1 MTSVQTQL
9 IPVGFAPD
17 SPYASW
23 TKKFREA
30 SDRMEA
36 VYNHER
42 HLEALDRFGPHTK
55 HWLRFTPDDSLRSAA
70 KRHRR
75 AIEDIEAGDLT
86 DDAKGRRLRLTRARL
101 HDVECE
107 QEFRQTLTETWQ
119 AREDGTHS
127 ITGYHGRGGL
137 DAVINHGATPPSY
150 PLAVLLDRLN
160 SLRGEPTVF
169 DWSKSEATA

>member
-1 MTSVQTQL
+1 MQTQL
-9 IPVGFAPD
+9 IPAGFAPD
-17 SPYASW
+17 SIYAEW
-23 TKKFREA
+23 TTEEREA

-75 AIEDIEAGDLT
+75 EIEDIEDGTLA

-107 QEFRQTLTETWQ
+107 QEFRQTLAETWQ

-127 ITGYHGRGGL
+127 ITGYHARGGL
-137 DAVINHGATPPSY
+137 DAVLNHGATPPSY
-150 PLAVLLDRLN
+150 PLAILLDYTN

-169 DWSKSEATA
+169 EWEAK